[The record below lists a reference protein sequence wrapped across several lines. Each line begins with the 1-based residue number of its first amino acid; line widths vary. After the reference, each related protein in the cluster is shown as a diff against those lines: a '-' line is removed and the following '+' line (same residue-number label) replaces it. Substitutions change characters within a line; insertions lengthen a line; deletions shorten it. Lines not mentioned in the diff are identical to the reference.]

1 MNYSIK
7 YIKYKEFCTEIVNL
21 INSLRDKPSLFVPF
35 IQEYIQNFEDGCITI
50 EMYVSQNEVQEI
62 QVELEEGLRI
72 VSTNSQKLNVLFS

>member
-1 MNYSIK
+1 
-7 YIKYKEFCTEIVNL
+7 VNL
-21 INSLRDKPSLFVPF
+21 INSLRDKPCLFVPF
-35 IQEYIQNFEDGCITI
+35 IQEYIKNFEDGFITI